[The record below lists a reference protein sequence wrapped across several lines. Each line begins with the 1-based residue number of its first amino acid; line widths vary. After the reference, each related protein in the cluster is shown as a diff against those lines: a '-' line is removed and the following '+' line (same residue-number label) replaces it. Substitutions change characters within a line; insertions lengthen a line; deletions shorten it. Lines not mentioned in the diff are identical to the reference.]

1 MAVWHDRGITL
12 QPVGA
17 CTAPTKSFIIHPW
30 GSKTQTPN
38 GSERSIM
45 ATFIANA
52 FSLSMV
58 EAADLPRV
66 RFESCAR
73 PERTIANG
81 RFVSAVGHADTAAL
95 LGVPCN
101 RVSVKL
107 AQFGDWLYIAQYKGP
122 RLPEGTTTLP
132 EGASFDWVI
141 CRLAE

>member
-1 MAVWHDRGITL
+1 MT
-12 QPVGA
+12 
-17 CTAPTKSFIIHPW
+17 
-30 GSKTQTPN
+30 
-38 GSERSIM
+38 
-45 ATFIANA
+45 TFIANA

-58 EAADLPRV
+58 EAADLPRI

-73 PERTIANG
+73 PERTIASG